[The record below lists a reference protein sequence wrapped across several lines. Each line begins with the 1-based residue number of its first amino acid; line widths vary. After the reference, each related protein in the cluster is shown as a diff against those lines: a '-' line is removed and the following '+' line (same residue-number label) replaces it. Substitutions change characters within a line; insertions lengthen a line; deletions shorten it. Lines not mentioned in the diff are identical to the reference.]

1 MSKTETAAEQT
12 GVKVGERIIPVPASI
27 STEAQAR
34 LHAAVGPDGIPL
46 NALYPTPGENDPE
59 AWRRMKHAADSH
71 YAAAIRD
78 RSQSG
83 SAKIE
88 TTRIGSATVHIA
100 TPSEL
105 VFEDCV
111 YLDLHGGAFV
121 FGSGEACRE
130 GARNQAAAQGICCYG
145 IDYRTPPDDPFPAA
159 LDDCLAV
166 YQHAVTTYG
175 AGRVVIGGRSAGGN
189 LALATVLRAHD
200 EGMPMPAGLV
210 LLSPEVDLTESG
222 DSFNVNRAVDVVLP
236 GSLMSANLLYANGA
250 DLTHPYLSPL
260 FGQFFDGFPAT
271 FIQSG
276 TRDLF
281 LSNAVRLHRS
291 LRRSDLA
298 AELHMF
304 EAMPHGGFGGTP
316 EDAELLEEVVRFVR
330 NALHR

>member
-1 MSKTETAAEQT
+1 MKRIETAGEQT
-12 GVKVGERIIPVPASI
+12 GVKVGDRVIPVPASI
-27 STEAQAR
+27 SPEAQAR

-46 NALYPTPGENDPE
+46 NALYPMPGEDDPE
-59 AWRRMKHAADSH
+59 AWRRMKHAADTH
-71 YAAAIRD
+71 YAAAMKD
-78 RSQSG
+78 RGQSG
-83 SAKIE
+83 SVEVE

-100 TPSEL
+100 TPSQL
-105 VFEDCV
+105 VFVDCV

-130 GARNQAAAQGICCYG
+130 GARSQAVAQGVCYYG
-145 IDYRTPPDDPFPAA
+145 IDYRTPPDHPFPAA

-166 YQHAVTTYG
+166 YRHAVATYG
-175 AGRVVIGGRSAGGN
+175 ADRVVLGGRSAGGN

-200 EGMPMPAGLV
+200 EGMEMPAALV

-222 DSFNVNRAVDVVLP
+222 DSFHVNRTVDVVLP
-236 GSLMSANLLYANGA
+236 NPLMPANLLYANGA
-250 DLTHPYLSPL
+250 DLTHPHLSPL
-260 FGQFFDGFPAT
+260 FGEFFEGFPAT

-291 LRRSDLA
+291 LRRVGVA
-298 AELHMF
+298 AELHVF

-316 EDAELLEEVVRFVR
+316 EDAELLDEVVRFVR
-330 NALHR
+330 RSLRR